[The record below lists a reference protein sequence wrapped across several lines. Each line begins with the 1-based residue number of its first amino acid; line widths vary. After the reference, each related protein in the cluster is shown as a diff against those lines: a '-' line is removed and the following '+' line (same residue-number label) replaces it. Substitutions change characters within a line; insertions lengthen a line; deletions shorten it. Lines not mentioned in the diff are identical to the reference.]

1 MDIEI
6 ATGTADGEDI
16 GRFGMDE
23 AEFIYACDQ
32 ARKKSERS
40 YQSAVALGKAIERG
54 LVSVCIGLVCGL
66 LNLAPTVLALGLL
79 SPSGHLLETTFTKL
93 SIMSMMPAFD
103 VFVPRSAE
111 ELSLKAAAA
120 QKNCA
125 AEGRSRDC
133 LESLV
138 SVQPSQLASR
148 SAGPLYYLSPH
159 TYLSVVFIVL
169 VAICTIGAFTRQ
181 RPGL

>member
-1 MDIEI
+1 VDIEI
-6 ATGTADGEDI
+6 AEETSDGEDV

-32 ARKKSERS
+32 ARKKSELS
-40 YQSAVALGKAIERG
+40 YQSDVAFGKAIERG
-54 LVSVCIGLVCGL
+54 MASVCIGLVCAL
-66 LNLAPTVLALGLL
+66 LCLAPTVLALGLL
-79 SPSGHLLETTFTKL
+79 SPTGNLLETTFSKL

-111 ELSLKAAAA
+111 ELSREAAAA

-125 AEGRSRDC
+125 AVGRSRDC

-138 SVQPSQLASR
+138 SVQASQLVSR
-148 SAGPLYYLSPH
+148 PAGKLYYLAPH